1 MKKNIA
7 VMLLVMFTFVF
18 GKAQTPA
25 AKATALTFEKTTLDY
40 GTVKHNSEPL
50 RTFKFKN
57 TSGKPVIIT
66 NATGSCG
73 CTVPEWPK
81 QPIGPGE
88 SSKIDVRYD
97 TNRPGPFTKTVTV
110 TTNDGE
116 SLVLTITGTVQ
127 PAAQ

>member
-7 VMLLVMFTFVF
+7 VMLLVMFTVVF

-25 AKATALTFEKTTLDY
+25 AKATALTFEKMTMDY
-40 GTVKHNSEPL
+40 GTIKQNSEPL

-73 CTVPEWPK
+73 CTVPDYPK

-97 TNRPGPFTKTVTV
+97 TNRIGQFTKTVTV

-116 SLVLTITGTVQ
+116 SMVLTITGTVTTPQ
-127 PAAQ
+127 

>member
-7 VMLLVMFTFVF
+7 VMLLVMFTVVF

-25 AKATALTFEKTTLDY
+25 AKATALTFEKTTIDY
-40 GTVKHNSEPL
+40 GTIKQNSEPL

-57 TSGKPVIIT
+57 STGKPVIIT

-73 CTVPEWPK
+73 CTVPDYPK

-97 TNRPGPFTKTVTV
+97 TNRIGQFTKTVTV

-116 SLVLTITGTVQ
+116 SMVLTITGNVQ
-127 PAAQ
+127 QAQ

>member
-1 MKKNIA
+1 MKRN
-7 VMLLVMFTFVF
+7 LLVLLVVMFTAMFAS
-18 GKAQTPA
+18 AQTA
-25 AKATALTFEKTTLDY
+25 EAKKPSLTFEKTTIDY
-40 GTVKHNSEPL
+40 GTIKQNSEPL

-57 TSGKPVIIT
+57 ATGKPVIIT

-73 CTVPEWPK
+73 CTVPDYPK
-81 QPIGPGE
+81 QPIAPGE

-116 SLVLTITGTVQ
+116 SLTLTITGTVQ
-127 PAAQ
+127 QAQ